1 MHDQACYTHTHIV
14 RHRYKRGR
22 HTRTH
27 TVFHTQYNMH
37 IATTTTKQH
46 HVQCKPH
53 VDVQAKIGHAP
64 MPFHQLA
71 LRRCKQ
77 SAQQRL
83 AWQHEGELYV
93 QLHLP

>member
-46 HVQCKPH
+46 HVQRKPH
-53 VDVQAKIGHAP
+53 VDGRTSEDRSCAHAVPLACAVAVQAVSTATAC
-64 MPFHQLA
+64 MA
-71 LRRCKQ
+71 
-77 SAQQRL
+77 A
-83 AWQHEGELYV
+83 
-93 QLHLP
+93 